1 MARAGMEMVVAAGA
15 ATARAAMARAGMEMV
30 VAAGAVAARARVS
43 VACRVYSAAPC
54 RVDRATEAAA
64 CTVEGRSHNSRCR
77 KCNRRTPLRLRRHRS
92 CRRRWRDMR
101 CTCPRKSP
109 AGVMSAAAAAAAMAR
124 AELEMVVAAGAA
136 TALARVTV
144 ETVPFRVDKEAARA
158 EVERLVA
165 GWWQKICAP
174 LPG

>member
-1 MARAGMEMVVAAGA
+1 MRSATRQWEAALAAAAAG
-15 ATARAAMARAGMEMV
+15 TAMARAGMEMV

-54 RVDRATEAAA
+54 RVDRAAEAAA

>member
-1 MARAGMEMVVAAGA
+1 MRSATRQWEAALAAAAAG
-15 ATARAAMARAGMEMV
+15 TAMARAGM
-30 VAAGAVAARARVS
+30 
-43 VACRVYSAAPC
+43 
-54 RVDRATEAAA
+54 
-64 CTVEGRSHNSRCR
+64 
-77 KCNRRTPLRLRRHRS
+77 
-92 CRRRWRDMR
+92 
-101 CTCPRKSP
+101 
-109 AGVMSAAAAAAAMAR
+109 
-124 AELEMVVAAGAA
+124 EMVVAAGAA